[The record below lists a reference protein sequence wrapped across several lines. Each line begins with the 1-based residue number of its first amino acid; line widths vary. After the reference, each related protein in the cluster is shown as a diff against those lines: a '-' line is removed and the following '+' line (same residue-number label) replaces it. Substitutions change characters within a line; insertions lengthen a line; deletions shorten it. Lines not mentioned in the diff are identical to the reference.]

1 MDAVEYLDSV
11 RNAHP
16 ELSDWCNTLSDF
28 YQRKLWYDL
37 TFKLDQFTV
46 LPVLQTGDNLIQLYH
61 NFIIHFELRIMPLML
76 AHFAVR
82 ISSQYPEDEAGIN
95 FLKRVIEK
103 LQSTREKYL
112 EGPILFIN
120 MQIAFFYLR
129 KQDHKECKNLLD
141 NGDTTLNSMSGI
153 DPCVYA
159 HYYWM
164 SCQYHMFLQD
174 PAEFHK
180 NAILFLKYA
189 SLESLPD
196 LQKRFITFHT
206 FTTAM
211 LGDNI
216 YNFGELLEHPIIKRT
231 RDHKTCLSSQPAL
244 VENEKKILEKI
255 SILQFME
262 FIYSIPSKDRT
273 IPLTTIAEHMKLTV
287 KDVEHLL
294 MKSLSAHLIEGVI
307 DEVDGTVH
315 VTRVQPRVQEINQIE
330 YLRHR
335 LSNWLGKV
343 QWVILSAETGTPEFV
358 AL

>member
-1 MDAVEYLDSV
+1 MDAIEYLDSV

-37 TFKLDQFTV
+37 TSKLDQFTV

-61 NFIIHFELRIMPLML
+61 NFIIHFELKIMPLML

-82 ISSQYPEDEAGIN
+82 VSSQYPEDEAGIN

-103 LQSTREKYL
+103 LQSTKEKYL
-112 EGPILFIN
+112 EGPILYIN

-141 NGDTTLNSMSGI
+141 NGDTTLNSMAGI

-159 HYYWM
+159 HYYWV

-189 SLESLPD
+189 SMESLPD

-206 FTTAM
+206 FITAM

-216 YNFGELLEHPIIKRT
+216 YNFGELLEHPILL
-231 RDHKTCLSSQPAL
+231 DLYDSYYL
-244 VENEKKILEKI
+244 
-255 SILQFME
+255 
-262 FIYSIPSKDRT
+262 SIPSKDRT
-273 IPLTTIAEHMKLTV
+273 IPLTIIAEHMELTV

-294 MKSLSAHLIEGVI
+294 MKSLSAHLIEGMI

-315 VTRVQPRVQEINQIE
+315 VTRVQPRVLGINQIE
-330 YLRHR
+330 YLRQR
-335 LSNWLGKV
+335 LANWLGKV
-343 QWVILSAETGTPEFV
+343 QWVILSVETGTPEFV